1 MEAVRA
7 PAHVTRSTTLGRMA
21 ASKDRLTAEAVD
33 AVVVPPD
40 PAPLA
45 RQTLA
50 YGLTG
55 LIVPIVGVVTL
66 PIFARVFTRGQYGLV
81 ELGTTVMTV
90 ALAITDAGLTAAAL
104 RGFYDFGPDEEDDR
118 RRVLT
123 TGFVATTA
131 LAFAVAGLMILL
143 RNDLSRWL
151 FQRPDEGGLIV
162 VIAISL
168 LAFNAWRYV
177 SEVMRVRL
185 MAFNY
190 LATAL
195 LAAALTTAIG
205 LAGVLALGWRV
216 QGVFLA
222 AVIGNSVAA
231 AYGLIMVRHSLDG
244 RFSSSELR
252 RMLAYGLP
260 LVPSAL
266 AAWALALVDRIIL
279 ARLGSL
285 SEVGQYAIAN
295 RLAFLLMIGMSAFTF
310 ALTPFLLATYSKN
323 PEQEKAGRARTL
335 TYLTFI
341 LSFVGLGLTLF
352 AKEAIEVVAPK
363 FDDAYLAVGP
373 LALGT
378 AAYGISTL
386 LTTGLAIA
394 RKTARLAALSVA
406 CAVVNIG
413 LNFALIPPFGIVG
426 AALATAAGYAALAAS
441 FYWASQRAYRTPYQ
455 PRKVLGMLAAAVAL
469 GTIGL
474 IPFDSVALAL
484 PVKLGALAAFIGFT
498 WLSGTMGKSEF
509 KELRRFAGSMI
520 AVPFARAG

>member
-1 MEAVRA
+1 
-7 PAHVTRSTTLGRMA
+7 MA

-55 LIVPIVGVVTL
+55 LIVPIVGIVTL
-66 PIFARVFTRGQYGLV
+66 PIFARVFSRGQYGLV
-81 ELGTTVMTV
+81 ELGTTTMTV
-90 ALAITDAGLTAAAL
+90 ALTITDAGLTAAAL
-104 RGFYDFGPDEEDDR
+104 RGFYDFGTDDEDDR

-131 LAFAVAGLMILL
+131 LTFAVAGLMILL
-143 RNDLSRWL
+143 RNELSRWL
-151 FQRPDEGGLIV
+151 LQRPDEGGLIV
-162 VIAISL
+162 VIAVSM
-168 LAFNAWRYV
+168 LAFNTWRYV
-177 SEVMRVRL
+177 SEVMRDRL
-185 MAFNY
+185 MAFSY

-205 LAGVLALGWRV
+205 VAGVLALGWRV

-231 AYGLIMVRHSLDG
+231 AYGLVVVRHSLAG

-252 RMLAYGLP
+252 RMLAYGVP

-266 AAWALALVDRIIL
+266 AGWALALIDRIIL

-310 ALTPFLLATYSKN
+310 ALTPFLLATYSEN
-323 PEQEKAGRARTL
+323 PDQEKAGRARTL

-394 RKTARLAALSVA
+394 RKTARLAALSVG

-426 AALATAAGYAALAAS
+426 AALATAAGYGALAAS

-455 PRKVLGMLAAAVAL
+455 PRKVVGMLAAAVAL
-469 GTIGL
+469 GTVGL
-474 IPFDSVALAL
+474 IPFGSVALAL
-484 PVKLGALAAFIGFT
+484 PVKLAALAAFAAFT
-498 WLSGTMGKSEF
+498 WISGTMGKAEF
-509 KELRRFAGSMI
+509 KELRRFAGGMI